1 MNAKFKMPKLRG
13 GSTDFWGA
21 SAVLS
26 QALGYLSQALGHFSQ
41 ALGIFR
47 GRLRRITGSSAE
59 SL

>member
-26 QALGYLSQALGHFSQ
+26 QALGNLSQAV
-41 ALGIFR
+41 GIFCVRLAFSRFETLFSYR
-47 GRLRRITGSSAE
+47 GTVVS
-59 SL
+59 